1 LAHVAWLCIPDCF
14 QQRWNKRKQV
24 FDLDAPG
31 DQNERADRR
40 SREVLLE
47 LKVLVASQENFET
60 LRGSTAQQLAIP

>member
-1 LAHVAWLCIPDCF
+1 LAHFARLGNPDCF
-14 QQRWNKRKQV
+14 QQRWNQRKQV

-31 DQNERADRR
+31 DQDKRADRR

-60 LRGSTAQQLAIP
+60 LRGSTSQQLAIP

>member
-1 LAHVAWLCIPDCF
+1 LAHFARLGIPDCF
-14 QQRWNKRKQV
+14 QQRWNQRKQV

-31 DQNERADRR
+31 DQDKRADRR

-60 LRGSTAQQLAIP
+60 LRGGTAQQLAIP